1 MLEVGNVRNPH
12 LTINLDAIT
21 YNASKVREICHARGI
36 RADSVV
42 KCVCG
47 DIKIAEAI
55 LEGGI
60 YSLMDSRMK
69 NIAAFRKAGIK
80 APLGLLRI
88 PMLSELTEMLSYAD
102 WSLISM
108 AETIIELEKLCAS
121 RKREFDVLL
130 MTDIGDLR
138 EGIWPDRIGEMAD
151 LFRKCVWVRCV
162 GAGTN
167 LGCFGGVMPSEENL
181 KMLVRISSE
190 LERTIERKD
199 WLTSGGG
206 TNLFYA
212 MLNSDITP
220 PEINHLR
227 IGGALLRGQCG
238 TDVIK
243 ELRQDAFIL
252 TAEYVEIARKPSKP
266 VGPIGTDAF
275 GKVPHFED
283 RGMRY
288 RAIAAVGKQDV
299 IPEDLTPLT
308 RGVTVLGAS
317 SDHLVLDIDDADP
330 RPEMGER
337 LDFSFRR
344 YGGLLQAFNS
354 DYIERVYVRDR

>member
-1 MLEVGNVRNPH
+1 VTNPH
-12 LTINLDAIT
+12 LTINLDAVT
-21 YNASKVREICHARGI
+21 CNASKVREICLARGI

-69 NIAAFRKAGIK
+69 NIAAFRKAGIR

-88 PMLSELTEMLSYAD
+88 PMLSELHDMLSYAD

-108 AETIIELEKLCAS
+108 PGTITELEKLCAS
-121 RKREFDVLL
+121 EKKEFDVLL
-130 MTDIGDLR
+130 MTDVGDLR

-151 LFRKCVWVRCV
+151 LFRKCRWIRCIGV
-162 GAGTN
+162 GTN
-167 LGCFGGVMPSEENL
+167 FGCFGGVMPSKENL
-181 KMLVRISSE
+181 KMLVDISSE
-190 LERTIERKD
+190 LQRALGNNK
-199 WLTSGGG
+199 WLISGGG
-206 TNLFYA
+206 TNLFYE

-227 IGGALLRGQCG
+227 IGGALLRGRCG
-238 TDVIK
+238 TNVI
-243 ELRQDAFIL
+243 EGLRQDAFVL
-252 TAEYVEIARKPSKP
+252 TAEYVEIARKPSRP
-266 VGPIGTDAF
+266 LGPIGTDAF

-288 RAIAAVGKQDV
+288 RAIAAIGKQDV
-299 IPEDLTPLT
+299 IPEDLMPLT
-308 RGVTVLGAS
+308 PGVTVLGAS

-330 RPEMGER
+330 RPEMGGT
-337 LDFSFRR
+337 LDFSFKR
-344 YGGLLQAFNS
+344 YGALLHAFNS
-354 DYIERVYVRDR
+354 DYIERVYVRDDRRA